1 MASTPVISTC
11 SPELRR
17 NRRDQLLEQLD
28 RELLLSGG
36 NGERVALVVFNLHRF
51 RAINMSC
58 GHAAGDTLLRLVAER
73 IHATLRSCDSLFHI
87 GNDEF
92 AVLLTNLKS
101 PQVVGLAAR
110 KILDSIDTDYA
121 LPGGVVSVT
130 AVAGGAV
137 FPEHAADRD
146 GLLRG
151 ADTAL
156 HLAREQ
162 EQDFL
167 IYDAS
172 LVSREQQLANLKRS
186 LSRALDNN
194 DLMLNYQPQ
203 IDLQRSQLSGCEALV
218 RWNHAEHGWIR
229 PDVFIPVAEKSEL
242 IDTLT
247 YWSLNVALR
256 EWLDFCAHCRDG
268 AIAVNLSARLLQ
280 SAEIVELVRRAL
292 NIWGAEPGALIL
304 EVTESAMMS
313 DPETALRVLT
323 RLHEMGVTLSI
334 DDFGTGYSSLAY
346 LQKLPVSELKI
357 DRSFVQ
363 HMADRP
369 QDRKIVRSIIDL
381 AHNLDMRVVAEGI
394 EDERSLDMLV
404 SMGCDYGQGFYIA
417 RPMPAA
423 QLKGWLQQ
431 APWRKPAA

>member
-1 MASTPVISTC
+1 
-11 SPELRR
+11 
-17 NRRDQLLEQLD
+17 LLELLERQLS
-28 RELLLSGG
+28 LSGG
-36 NGERVALVVFNLHRF
+36 NGERVALLVFNLHRF
-51 RAINMSC
+51 REINMSR
-58 GHAAGDTLLRLVAER
+58 GHAAGDTVLRLVAEC
-73 IHATLRSCDSLFHI
+73 IHGALRPCDGVFHI

-92 AVLLTNLKS
+92 AVLITSLKS
-101 PQVVGLAAR
+101 PQVVALAAR
-110 KILDSIDTDYA
+110 KILDSIDTDYE
-121 LPGGVVSVT
+121 LPGGAVSVT

-137 FPEHAADRD
+137 FPDHAADRD
-146 GLLRG
+146 GLLRS

-156 HLAREQ
+156 HLARRQ

-167 IYDAS
+167 MYDAS
-172 LVSREQQLANLKRS
+172 LVSQEQQLANLRRN
-186 LSRALDNN
+186 LSKALDNN
-194 DLMLNYQPQ
+194 DLMLYYQPQ
-203 IDLQRSQLSGCEALV
+203 IDLQRGQLSGCEALV
-218 RWNHAEHGWIR
+218 RWNHVEQGWIG
-229 PDVFIPVAEKSEL
+229 PDVFIPVAEQSKL

-247 YWSLNVALR
+247 YWSVNVALR
-256 EWLDFCAHCRDG
+256 EWLDFCVHCREG

-280 SAEIVELVRRAL
+280 STEIVDLVSRAL
-292 NIWGAEPGALIL
+292 NIWGAEPKALVL
-304 EVTESAMMS
+304 EVTESAVMS
-313 DPETALRVLT
+313 DPETALQVLT

-357 DRSFVQ
+357 DRTFVQ
-363 HMADRP
+363 HMADRA

-394 EDERSLDMLV
+394 EDQRSLDMLV

-423 QLKGWLQQ
+423 QLSGWLQQ

>member
-1 MASTPVISTC
+1 MNQPQFQC
-11 SPELRR
+11 
-17 NRRDQLLEQLD
+17 NQRDQLLEQLH
-28 RELLLSGG
+28 RQLLRSRGS
-36 NGERVALVVFNLHRF
+36 GERVALLVFNLRGF
-51 RAINMSC
+51 REINMTC
-58 GHAAGDTLLRLVAER
+58 GHAAGDAVLRLVAER
-73 IHATLRSCDSLFHI
+73 IRSALRPCDGLFHI

-92 AVLLTNLKS
+92 AVVLTSLKS
-101 PQVVGLAAR
+101 PQVVSLAAQ
-110 KILDSIDTDYA
+110 KILLCIDRDYE
-121 LPGGVVSVT
+121 LPAQVVAVS

-137 FPEHAADRD
+137 FPDHAGDRD
-146 GLLRG
+146 ALLRS

-186 LSRALDNN
+186 LSKALDNN
-194 DLMLNYQPQ
+194 DLMLHYQPQ
-203 IDLQRSQLSGCEALV
+203 IDLQRGQVSGCEALV
-218 RWNHAEHGWIR
+218 RWNHAEQGWIR

-247 YWSLNVALR
+247 YWSINVALR
-256 EWLDFCAHCRDG
+256 EWLDFCVECQDG

-280 SAEIVELVRRAL
+280 STEVVDLVSRAL
-292 NIWGAEPGALIL
+292 NIWGADPGALIL

-394 EDERSLDMLV
+394 EDQRSLDMLV

-417 RPMPAA
+417 RPMPAG
-423 QLKGWLQQ
+423 QLSDWLHQ

>member
-1 MASTPVISTC
+1 MSRLNTPGHQ
-11 SPELRR
+11 
-17 NRRDQLLEQLD
+17 RDGLLEQID
-28 RELLLSGG
+28 RQLPLARSQQ
-36 NGERVALVVFNLHRF
+36 ERVALLVFNLHRF
-51 RAINMSC
+51 REINMTH
-58 GHAAGDTLLRLVAER
+58 GHAAGDAVLEEVAER
-73 IHATLRSCDSLFHI
+73 VCSMLRPCDALFHV

-92 AVLLTNLKS
+92 AVLLTALKS
-101 PQVVGLAAR
+101 PQVASLATR
-110 KILDSIDTDYA
+110 KILECIDSEYR
-121 LPGGVVSVT
+121 LPDAVLTVS

-137 FPEHAADRD
+137 FPDHAGDRD

-156 HLAREQ
+156 QLAREQ
-162 EQDFL
+162 ERDFL

-172 LVSREQQLANLKRS
+172 LVAREQQLSSLKGNLRK
-186 LSRALDNN
+186 ALDNN
-194 DLMLNYQPQ
+194 DLMLYYQPQ
-203 IDLQRSQLSGCEALV
+203 IDLQRGQLSGCEALV
-218 RWNHAEHGWIR
+218 RWNHAEQGWIR
-229 PDVFIPVAEKSEL
+229 PDVFIPVAEKSDL

-247 YWSLNVALR
+247 YWSVNVALR
-256 EWLDFCAHCRDG
+256 EWLQFCPQCCNG
-268 AIAVNLSARLLQ
+268 AIAVNLSARLLR
-280 SAEIVELVRRAL
+280 SAEVVDLVNRAL

-313 DPETALRVLT
+313 DPDAALRVLT
-323 RLHEMGVTLSI
+323 QLHEMGVTLSI

-394 EDERSLDMLV
+394 EDQRSLDMLV

-417 RPMPAA
+417 RPMPAGH
-423 QLKGWLQQ
+423 LEDWLNK
-431 APWRKPAA
+431 APWRPAA